1 MKLHLITVGKSCPT
15 WVNTGYAEYA
25 KRLNKMNSLQLHEIP
40 VAKRTKT
47 QSIQQCMIAE
57 GLAMMAAIP
66 PQSHVV
72 TLDRSGKTWSTEDL
86 ASQLA
91 DWRMLG
97 SDVSLLIGG
106 PDGLANDCLQ
116 RAQQSWALSKLT
128 LPHPLVRVIVAEQLY
143 RAQSILQ
150 NHPYH
155 K

>member
-1 MKLHLITVGKSCPT
+1 MKLHLITIGKSCPA
-15 WVNTGYAEYA
+15 WINTGYAEYA
-25 KRLNKMNSLQLHEIP
+25 KRLTKMNTLQLHELA

-47 QSIQQCMIAE
+47 QSVAQCIAAE
-57 GLAMMAAIP
+57 GSAMLAAIP
-66 PQSHVV
+66 PQSHVI
-72 TLDRSGKTWSTEDL
+72 TLDRNGKAWSTEDL
-86 ASQLA
+86 AEQLA
-91 DWRMLG
+91 NWHRLG

-106 PDGLANDCLQ
+106 PDGLADDCLQ
-116 RAQQSWALSKLT
+116 RAQQSWALSNLT